1 MSATTSN
8 RWDVIV
14 EVLRRLRLSGA
25 LAGVQVVSAEP
36 THDVER
42 SAIWIGDITGTVEPV
57 NMRGLGRQ
65 PRDDNFSFDLMIS
78 AVVPGDEYGEA
89 AAVECERLYAA
100 VEDELA
106 DAPDLAGNVEGCKWV
121 VTSGSNEGPN
131 RRPLDT
137 GWGAFRKVQVRAY
150 SRLS

>member
-1 MSATTSN
+1 MTATTSN
-8 RWDVIV
+8 RWDVV
-14 EVLRRLRLSGA
+14 TEVLRRLLASGSLSG
-25 LAGVQVVSAEP
+25 VQIVSAEP

-42 SAIWIGDITGTVEPV
+42 SAIWIGDIAGTVEPV

-65 PRDDNFSFDLMIS
+65 PRDDNFSFDLLIS
-78 AVVPGDEYGEA
+78 AVVPGDEYGES

-100 VEDELA
+100 VEDVLA
-106 DAPDLAGNVEGCKWV
+106 DEPDLAGNVEGCKWV

-131 RRPLDT
+131 RRPLET
-137 GWGAFRKVQVRAY
+137 GGGAFRKVQVRTY